1 MRQKCGPGRLQKSG
15 PTGDIEMP
23 VIFIMV
29 FVLLFALTV
38 GVLIWKILTGKEG
51 RGSAEGKIYISKK
64 GVYSESGELGGG
76 SGEIFRGTEE
86 LERGTVLVDDGYSI
100 RTDRGQRS
108 RGITLKSLSNGKSY
122 EGDFTRQL
130 LLGRGVAGKTDI
142 PVISLPFPS
151 ISRKHCMIFVKHSG
165 IYAED
170 LKSSYGT
177 FINEKRVTGEVRLGN
192 GDVLQLGY
200 EKFLVKVK

>member
-1 MRQKCGPGRLQKSG
+1 MQRLWFGLALRDGAARKS
-15 PTGDIEMP
+15 DILSFLP
-23 VIFIMV
+23 VGNV
-29 FVLLFALTV
+29 
-38 GVLIWKILTGKEG
+38 
-51 RGSAEGKIYISKK
+51 
-64 GVYSESGELGGG
+64 
-76 SGEIFRGTEE
+76 
-86 LERGTVLVDDGYSI
+86 
-100 RTDRGQRS
+100 
-108 RGITLKSLSNGKSY
+108 
-122 EGDFTRQL
+122 